1 MIKGAMM
8 RFGRPDFDERPPE
21 LDPRFTTNRD
31 RKHYKQL
38 TDAYEQVV
46 VMARLGGVDGD
57 LVDDIRTRIA
67 RVAALIEAD
76 GATSALGG
84 RRNRRLRPYIGKLRD
99 LLVDLIDA
107 AVEHQAAALHN
118 DSVIAVTLQELRERE
133 EARAAG
139 HDEVAGW

>member
-1 MIKGAMM
+1 MTVP
-8 RFGRPDFDERPPE
+8 FGRRDYDEQPPE
-21 LDPRFTTNRD
+21 LNPTFTTSRD

-38 TDAYEQVV
+38 TDAYQQVV
-46 VMARLGGVDGD
+46 VMARLGVVDGD

-76 GATSALGG
+76 GATSSLGG
-84 RRNRRLRPYIGKLRD
+84 RRSRRLRPYIGKLRD